1 MTGEK
6 IGLILVKIKTVKPIK
21 SKMKKADY
29 LTHITDR
36 RNRNLKFFSLFVSSM
51 DMRCMR

>member
-1 MTGEK
+1 
-6 IGLILVKIKTVKPIK
+6 
-21 SKMKKADY
+21 MKKADY

-51 DMRCMR
+51 DMRCMRFTGLRYYQAVVGKPR

>member
-1 MTGEK
+1 
-6 IGLILVKIKTVKPIK
+6 
-21 SKMKKADY
+21 MKKADY

-51 DMRCMR
+51 DMRCMRWSFIPPIPIYRLTILPG

>member
-1 MTGEK
+1 
-6 IGLILVKIKTVKPIK
+6 
-21 SKMKKADY
+21 MKKFI
-29 LTHITDR
+29 LLPEETDR